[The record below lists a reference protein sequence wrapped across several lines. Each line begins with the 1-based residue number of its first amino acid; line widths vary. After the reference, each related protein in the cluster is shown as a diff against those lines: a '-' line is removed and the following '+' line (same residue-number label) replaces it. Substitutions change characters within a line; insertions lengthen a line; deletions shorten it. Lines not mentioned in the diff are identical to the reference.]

1 MSAAKQAKKYLFAIA
16 TVYMC
21 YLTHGVQAII
31 FSQNQVDFYTQW
43 GFTDPKLGAAAVST
57 AIVWTGV
64 GKFISVWIGG
74 EISDRIGRK
83 LPAVLGGVLYVIS
96 FVIMLVTDN
105 ATVAA
110 VAGFLSGLATSGFWD
125 GALYPAIAEANPRQ
139 AGATTI
145 GIKAVISVSGI
156 VYPLFA
162 ALNANHVLDKATNT
176 VVATANTGDWHI
188 NVWVA
193 IILSVIAT
201 VCAIFTPFVYD
212 DQRKTKVDS
221 DSDKAAAKNAAEAE
235 IQAAR
240 NAMLKKPNGL
250 TQFVTLFYGF
260 VIMFIMYG
268 AQQYSKA
275 FGQAHLGL
283 DPVAAAG
290 LTSIYTAGS
299 IIAVLFWAFMMGK
312 LRWNPVKVILIDSII
327 AVAGLGVVLL
337 ALPLGVGAGAVYV
350 GIALLG
356 FGAAGGMLQTGV
368 TQRQLICPGPRG
380 RNVGMYYTFMGA
392 ASVFLPGIVGAM
404 TSATGEA
411 SAVWIM
417 MVLLLAAAILS
428 VLMALYLISQ
438 FKGMFGYSAL
448 EKVRD

>member
-176 VVATANTGDWHI
+176 VVTTANTGDWHI

-240 NAMLKKPNGL
+240 DAMLKKPNGL

-327 AVAGLGVVLL
+327 AVAGLSVVLL

>member
-83 LPAVLGGVLYVIS
+83 LPAVLGGVLYVIA

>member
-327 AVAGLGVVLL
+327 AVAGLSVVLL

-404 TSATGEA
+404 TSATCEA